1 VVRFPEFQS
10 IKLLPTELQTQ
21 LRDELE
27 KWYNENN
34 DWLLNDE
41 KQGVQKIISYL
52 TDSPEFLYNLDKDK
66 LQVDFKKFLLYY
78 NKTSKHQYQDI
89 YPESFLRWIDSI
101 ET

>member
-1 VVRFPEFQS
+1 M
-10 IKLLPTELQTQ
+10 
-21 LRDELE
+21 
-27 KWYNENN
+27 
-34 DWLLNDE
+34 
-41 KQGVQKIISYL
+41 